1 MKRLSIITTL
11 FASIMFSSS
20 GAFAEETLEPAKFAP
35 EAAADAILNICAS
48 GGFAGSQTAT
58 KLGLKQRK
66 AEKNIAWALSA
77 DAQVWEINSRDGE
90 VLLFAYGPQQMRCGV
105 IINFNI
111 PFAGRYTVSKEL
123 ATTSDY
129 KVLSESEISAD
140 VHFIRMFNETTDKYI
155 DIVDY
160 PGSRSSPGLI
170 KVELLAN

>member
-1 MKRLSIITTL
+1 MKTIITAL
-11 FASIMFSSS
+11 FIGLFSSS
-20 GAFAEETLEPAKFAP
+20 IAARAEQPLEPAKFAP

-48 GGFAGSQTAT
+48 GGYSVAQTAIE
-58 KLGLKQRK
+58 LGLKEKK
-66 AEKNIAWALSA
+66 AEKSIAWALSA

-105 IINFNI
+105 IINSNI
-111 PFAGRYTVSKEL
+111 PFEGRYTVSKEL

-129 KVLSESEISAD
+129 TVLNESEISSG
-140 VHFIRMFNETTDKYI
+140 VYFIRMFDETTERYI